1 MLEPPLPFFHNHRD
15 YNIFLSAVHR
25 WLIAS
30 QVERILKSNSQNLCL
45 IHKSRV
51 RWRRH
56 KSGVQYLCS
65 WEPVSQGQGSCIS
78 PWDSSFSFG
87 SSPIWGFQ
95 PVFRG
100 QSSCSWRCR
109 KHQLTSSL
117 FISDS
122 LSFFHITEST
132 VHLLF
137 NSCIAEST
145 ILAGSQL
152 RVTSLNKSWRT

>member
-1 MLEPPLPFFHNHRD
+1 MLAPPFFHNHRG
-15 YNIFLSAVHR
+15 YNIFLSAVHW

-30 QVERILKSNSQNLCL
+30 QVELILKSNSQNLCL

-51 RWRRH
+51 RWRIH
-56 KSGVQYLCS
+56 KSGVQYLCP
-65 WEPVSQGQGSCIS
+65 WEPVSQGCCLS

-100 QSSCSWRCR
+100 QSSYSWRCR

-117 FISDS
+117 IISDS
-122 LSFFHITEST
+122 LSSFHITEST
-132 VHLLF
+132 IHLL
-137 NSCIAEST
+137 NSYIAEST

-152 RVTSLNKSWRT
+152 RAPPLNKTWKT